1 MGFTAEGVRVSFPP
15 DAAFH
20 RSTVLGMSR
29 AIVEASLSKI
39 FGRPTKILEETG
51 ASAHQSAPQS
61 IAEVEASVRQ
71 VRETS
76 IDGKVREHPAIRNVL
91 RFLGGSIE
99 HIQYLEAPK
108 PEVPRPPG
116 PAASLDEDS

>member
-1 MGFTAEGVRVSFPP
+1 MGFTPEGVRVSFAP

-29 AIVEASLSKI
+29 AIVEESLSKI

-51 ASAHQSAPQS
+51 VTNHAAAPKS
-61 IAEVEASVRQ
+61 IAELEASDRQ

-76 IDGKVREHPAIRNVL
+76 IDGKVRDHPAVRNVL

-99 HIQYLEAPK
+99 HIQYLEAVK
-108 PEVPRPPG
+108 PEAPLPPNA
-116 PAASLDEDS
+116 PANTLDEE